1 MHQQNEYKIALLGRQ
16 NSLFRQDYNH
26 ETLTGETEHGVKTTL
41 ASTDHEYK
49 L

>member
-1 MHQQNEYKIALLGRQ
+1 MHIARPTEF
-16 NSLFRQDYNH
+16 SFSCRQDYNH